1 MSKSFREKKSRE
13 RDVFEVMQNRKQQP
27 KNFRRKEKVVS
38 NALRNRDIETLVR
51 FTEDDE

>member
-13 RDVFEVMQNRKQQP
+13 RDVFEGMQNRKQHP
-27 KNFRRKEKVVS
+27 NNMRRKEKIVN

-51 FTEDDE
+51 FTEEDQ

>member
-13 RDVFEVMQNRKQQP
+13 RDLFEIVQNRKQQP
-27 KNFRRKEKVVS
+27 KSFRRKEKVVN
-38 NALRNRDIETLVR
+38 NALRTRDIETLVR